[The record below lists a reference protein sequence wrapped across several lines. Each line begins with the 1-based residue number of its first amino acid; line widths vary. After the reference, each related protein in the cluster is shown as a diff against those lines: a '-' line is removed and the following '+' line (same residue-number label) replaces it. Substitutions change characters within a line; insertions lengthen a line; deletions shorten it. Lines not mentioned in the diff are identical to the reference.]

1 MTNLDQVLTQIA
13 NEHLDIP
20 TLETRRSDSLDFH
33 DVAVWQVKEAL
44 QAAYLAGVAEGAAT
58 AVDGMRGKRA

>member
-1 MTNLDQVLTQIA
+1 MTNLDLILTQIA

-33 DVAVWQVKEAL
+33 DVAVWQVREAL
-44 QAAYLAGVAEGAAT
+44 QAAYMAGVAEGAAK
-58 AVDGMRGKRA
+58 AIDGMRGKSA

>member
-33 DVAVWQVKEAL
+33 DVAVWQVHAAL
-44 QAAYLAGVAEGAAT
+44 QAAYMAGVAEGAAK
-58 AVDGMRGKRA
+58 AIDGMRGKSA

>member
-1 MTNLDQVLTQIA
+1 MTDLDQVLTQIA

-33 DVAVWQVKEAL
+33 DVAVWQVREAL
-44 QAAYLAGVAEGAAT
+44 QAAYMAGVAEGAAK
-58 AVDGMRGKRA
+58 AIDGMRGKSA

>member
-33 DVAVWQVKEAL
+33 DVAVWQVREAL
-44 QAAYLAGVAEGAAT
+44 QAAYMAGVAEGAAK
-58 AVDGMRGKRA
+58 AIDGMRGKSA

>member
-1 MTNLDQVLTQIA
+1 MTNLDLILTQIA

-33 DVAVWQVKEAL
+33 DVAVWQVHKAL
-44 QAAYLAGVAEGAAT
+44 QAAYMAGVAEGAAK
-58 AVDGMRGKRA
+58 AIDGMRGKSA

>member
-33 DVAVWQVKEAL
+33 DVAVWQVHEAL
-44 QAAYLAGVAEGAAT
+44 QAAYMAGVAEGAAK
-58 AVDGMRGKRA
+58 AIDGMRGKSA

>member
-1 MTNLDQVLTQIA
+1 MTNLDLILTQIA

-33 DVAVWQVKEAL
+33 DVAVWQVHKAL
-44 QAAYLAGVAEGAAT
+44 KAAYMAGLTEGAAK
-58 AVDGMRGKRA
+58 AIDGMRGKSA